1 MTRTHA
7 LVTVH
12 WYVWFQEAVAKFAP
26 KGEAAKEKRSI
37 SWVRIHEYCRESIH
51 PTRCPDD
58 LRKKWNRMKNK
69 LGVCP
74 EDDRVG
80 DGCL

>member
-1 MTRTHA
+1 MVFWTEAEEAA
-7 LVTVH
+7 LR
-12 WYVWFQEAVAKFAP
+12 EAVAKLAP

-37 SWVRIHEYCRESIH
+37 SWVRIHDYCRESIH

-69 LGVCP
+69 LGACP
-74 EDDRVG
+74 EDGSVGG
-80 DGCL
+80 DGCF